1 MKSVNLNIYVMVFT
15 GYTPAVPT
23 FFTKLQHAVAMVAAY
38 TVLAFQTN
46 HSPTARAMQMVAPM
60 ATIFMSLGNRLVP
73 VPLVPAMHAR
83 DTTL

>member
-1 MKSVNLNIYVMVFT
+1 M
-15 GYTPAVPT
+15 GYTPAAPT

-38 TVLAFQTN
+38 AVSAFQTN
-46 HSPTARAMQMVAPM
+46 HSLTARAMQMATPM
-60 ATIFMSLGNRLVP
+60 ATIFISLGNGLVP